1 MDGKVRSYP
10 QIQHLV
16 GGEYLDGP
24 AGRPVLNP
32 ATGEALSSIPQ
43 ADVALLD
50 RSAKLAFEGFRQW
63 HRTPAYDRAAILK
76 KSAALMR
83 ERVEV
88 LAWTITVEQGKPLR
102 ESRGEVLGTASI
114 FEWLADESCR
124 ISSEVLASRIPGM
137 QQVIH
142 HEPIGP
148 VLAIAPW
155 NMPAMMAGRKI
166 AHALSSGCSVIV
178 KPASETPAI
187 VMALARVLLD
197 AGLPENVIQIVH
209 GNSDA
214 IARFLIAAPEI
225 RKVSFTGSTEVGR
238 ILGALC
244 GHHIKRFTAEL
255 GGHAPVVIC
264 PDADVEQAATILAG
278 GKFFNAGQ
286 SCMAPTRFLVH
297 GAIVDAFTEAF
308 TAEVARIKVG
318 NGLDEGNGMGALVNS
333 RAVTAMGEFVA
344 DTRSHGGQVTTGGER
359 PAGEGAFFQPT
370 VLANVPLAARVMN
383 DEPYGPIAAITAYE
397 SQEEAVRISNSLP
410 FGLCA
415 YVFGRD
421 LKRAE
426 DIAAEIE
433 AGLVGINTLN
443 VGGSMVP
450 FGGVKDS
457 GLGRE
462 GSRYGLHEHLVT
474 KTITRM

>member
-1 MDGKVRSYP
+1 MDGATRSYP
-10 QIQHLV
+10 EIQHLV
-16 GGEYLDGP
+16 GGEFLDGP

-32 ATGEALSSIPQ
+32 ATGEALSFIPQ
-43 ADVALLD
+43 ADVALLG
-50 RSAKLAFEGFRQW
+50 RTAKLAFEGFRQW

-76 KSAALMR
+76 KSAGLMR
-83 ERVEV
+83 ERVEA

-102 ESRGEVLGTASI
+102 ESRGEVLGTAAI

-142 HEPIGP
+142 HEAIGP

-166 AHALSSGCSVIV
+166 AHALSSGCSIIV

-187 VMALARVLLD
+187 VMELARVLLD
-197 AGLPENVIQIVH
+197 AGLPENVIQVVH

-214 IARFLIAAPEI
+214 IARFLVAAPEI

-264 PDADVEQAATILAG
+264 PDADVEQAAATLAG

-297 GAIVDAFTEAF
+297 GSIVDTFTEAF
-308 TAEVARIKVG
+308 TAHVARIKVG
-318 NGLDEGNGMGALVNS
+318 NGLDEGNGMGALVNA
-333 RAVTAMGEFVA
+333 RAVTSMGEFVSDA
-344 DTRSHGGQVTTGGER
+344 CSHGVQVTTGGDR
-359 PAGEGAFFQPT
+359 LVGEGAFFQPT
-370 VLANVPLAARVMN
+370 VLANVPLAAKVMN

-397 SQEEAVRISNSLP
+397 AQEEAVRISNSLP
-410 FGLCA
+410 YGLCA

-426 DIAAEIE
+426 AVAAEIE

-462 GSRYGLHEHLVT
+462 GSRYGLHDHLVT